1 MDSYRR
7 FESMQSTLLQANPF
21 YRSRLA
27 RNPAFSDLPFT
38 SKDEII
44 QDQSNHP
51 PFGTNLTYPVES
63 YTRMHQTSGTAGRP
77 MLWLDT
83 PESWDWF
90 LRCWEEVYRS
100 AGVRTG
106 DTVYVAF
113 SFGPFI
119 GFWGAF
125 EAAQRMKV
133 MVLSGGGQSTSQRL
147 RAILERQATVL
158 VCTPTYAL
166 RLAEAA
172 AEEGLDTRSSSVR
185 VTIHAGE
192 PGASIPSV
200 RKRIQDLW
208 GARTYDH
215 TGMTEIGAYGFE
227 CEMQAGVH
235 INEDEFIAEVI
246 DPATLHPVE
255 EGQRGELVLTNLG
268 RIGTPLIR
276 YRTGD
281 LVILS
286 REPCACG
293 RKSARMVGGLLGRA
307 DDMITVRGVNLFPSA
322 IENIIRRHPEVVEFS
337 IEVVPHRQMQEL
349 ALKLE
354 LQNDADGAEVVE
366 RIGHELLLD
375 LHIRAVIEC
384 VPAGQLPRFELKSRR
399 TRVVD
404 PSGI

>member
-1 MDSYRR
+1 MRA
-7 FESMQSTLLQANPF
+7 TLLRSNHF
-21 YRSRLA
+21 YRPRLE
-27 RNPAFSDLPFT
+27 RQLPFSELPFT
-38 SKDEII
+38 SKAELVE
-44 QDQSNHP
+44 DQAMNA
-51 PFGTNLTYPVES
+51 PFGTNLTYPVSS
-63 YTRMHQTSGTAGRP
+63 YTRMHQTSGTAGKP
-77 MLWLDT
+77 LLWLDT

-90 LRCWEEVYRS
+90 LRCWEEVYRG

-106 DTVYVAF
+106 DCVFVAF

-133 MVLSGGGQSTSQRL
+133 MALSGGGQSTAQRL
-147 RAILERQATVL
+147 RTILDRQATVL

-166 RLAEAA
+166 RLADAA
-172 AEEGLDTRSSSVR
+172 TEEGLDIRSSSIR

-200 RKRIQDLW
+200 RKRIQDSW

-227 CEMQAGVH
+227 CESQAGVH
-235 INEDEFIAEVI
+235 INEDEFIPEVI
-246 DPATLHPVE
+246 DPVTLQPAE
-255 EGQRGELVLTNLG
+255 RGERGELVLTNLG
-268 RIGTPLIR
+268 RLGMPLIR

-281 LVILS
+281 LVVLS
-286 REPCACG
+286 RQPCACG
-293 RKSARMVGGLLGRA
+293 RKSARMVGGILGRT

-322 IENIIRRHPEVVEFS
+322 VENIIRRHPEVVEFS
-337 IEVVPHRQMQEL
+337 IEVSPRRQMQEL

-354 LQNDADGAEVVE
+354 LRDTVDGAAVVE
-366 RIGHELLLD
+366 RIGRELLLD

-399 TRVVD
+399 IRVVD
-404 PSGI
+404 SA